1 MITEHLIQQLHALRL
16 RGMADSLKQ
25 QLDARECDAL
35 RFEERINLMIQN
47 EIAVRA
53 NVSLVKRLRWA
64 NIPIPEA
71 CIEDIDKHVPRELD
85 PLTLSTVCEMG
96 WLKKRLNVLIT
107 GPTGIGKSYLSSAL
121 ANAAARA
128 EYSVRCYRMS
138 KLAEA
143 LGKAH
148 ALQRRSALLKT
159 LAKTDLLVLD
169 DIGVVDFS
177 DRLKRDLLDI
187 LDDRYNK
194 KCTIATSQLAVRDW
208 HSALGDPTLADAI
221 LDRIVHNAY
230 KLEPSGDS
238 VRRIIGL
245 NGSLPTRVLGSKAA
259 RDPGDLAKALR
270 IPPVGGSQTTTTS
283 RSAESK

>member
-16 RGMADSLKQ
+16 RGMADSLQQ

-138 KLAEA
+138 KLPPAPS
-143 LGKAH
+143 
-148 ALQRRSALLKT
+148 RRLLPR
-159 LAKTDLLVLD
+159 
-169 DIGVVDFS
+169 GS
-177 DRLKRDLLDI
+177 SNRS
-187 LDDRYNK
+187 
-194 KCTIATSQLAVRDW
+194 TSQSRPKPTPETSNSPTWWRRFRL
-208 HSALGDPTLADAI
+208 SA
-221 LDRIVHNAY
+221 
-230 KLEPSGDS
+230 PS
-238 VRRIIGL
+238 
-245 NGSLPTRVLGSKAA
+245 
-259 RDPGDLAKALR
+259 
-270 IPPVGGSQTTTTS
+270 
-283 RSAESK
+283 

>member
-1 MITEHLIQQLHALRL
+1 MITEHLIEQLHALRL

-25 QLDARECDAL
+25 QSDAREHDGI
-35 RFEERINLMIQN
+35 RFEERVNLMIQN

-53 NVSLVKRLRWA
+53 NVSLVKRLRFA

-71 CIEDIDKHVPRELD
+71 CVQDIDKHLPRELD
-85 PLTLSTVCEMG
+85 PLTLATVCEMG
-96 WLKKRLNVLIT
+96 WIKKRLNVLIT

-128 EYSVRCYRMS
+128 EYSVRCFRMS

-148 ALQRRSALLKT
+148 ALQRRSGLLKQ

-169 DIGVVDFS
+169 DVGVVDFSS

-194 KCTIATSQLAVRDW
+194 KSTIATSQLLVKDW
-208 HSALGDPTLADAI
+208 HGAFGDPTLADAI

-230 KLEPSGDS
+230 KLEPTGDS

-245 NGSLPTRVLGSKAA
+245 NGALPTRV
-259 RDPGDLAKALR
+259 
-270 IPPVGGSQTTTTS
+270 T
-283 RSAESK
+283 